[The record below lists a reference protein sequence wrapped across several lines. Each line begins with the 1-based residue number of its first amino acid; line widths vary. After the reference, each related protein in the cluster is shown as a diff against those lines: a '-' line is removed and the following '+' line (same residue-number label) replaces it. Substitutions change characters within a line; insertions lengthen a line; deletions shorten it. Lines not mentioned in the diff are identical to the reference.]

1 MRRVLALLLVLL
13 ALSAC
18 GAGVPP
24 EEPGAVLEEPDT
36 PPAEPAPKP
45 EHPDTAL
52 PELKAAEPLSAPA
65 LVTEG
70 RAPAEDYRLPPSV
83 DGDPVK
89 LVENFQDW
97 AHSGNAAGLLGEV
110 PEADAAFY
118 GLPLLVS
125 GLETVKALIRWGD
138 SLAEFDWDFL
148 TPRRFLPRMAVMDL
162 DGDGKDE
169 LIVLTYVGS
178 GTGVSIYDL
187 HVLEKNPAGTLTDYA
202 MPGSLWQER
211 LPPLLRFVQTDG
223 RNFLILGRELLEIDM
238 EHVLEGQ
245 MEPSAGWIANF
256 RLLPEEHAIQLLGA
270 VDLWKTTNYVADY
283 TADVGYRDGVFTLSG
298 FHLQ

>member
-1 MRRVLALLLVLL
+1 MYQIIPLLLMLVVLT
-13 ALSAC
+13 AC
-18 GAGVPP
+18 GAKP
-24 EEPGAVLEEPDT
+24 ETVMEVLEV
-36 PPAEPAPKP
+36 PAF
-45 EHPDTAL
+45 AL
-52 PELKAAEPLSAPA
+52 PETAEAEPISAEA
-65 LVTEG
+65 AVTEG
-70 RAPAEDYRLPPSV
+70 RAPAEDYDLPLPREFSPENSWMRYDI
-83 DGDPVK
+83 DGW
-89 LVENFQDW
+89 LR
-97 AHSGNAAGLLGEV
+97 GGTIGLLAEA
-110 PEADAAFY
+110 PEADATFY
-118 GLPLLVS
+118 GLPDS
-125 GLETVKALIRWGD
+125 EDAHETALIRWGD

-187 HVLEKNPAGTLTDYA
+187 HVLEKNPDGTLTDYA

>member
-1 MRRVLALLLVLL
+1 MKRITPLLLVLVL
-13 ALSAC
+13 LTAC
-18 GAGVPP
+18 GTKAETVM
-24 EEPGAVLEEPDT
+24 EVLEV
-36 PPAEPAPKP
+36 PAF
-45 EHPDTAL
+45 AL
-52 PELKAAEPLSAPA
+52 PETAEAEPISSEAV
-65 LVTEG
+65 VTEG
-70 RAPAEDYRLPPSV
+70 RAPAEDYDLPLPREFSPENSWMRYDI
-83 DGDPVK
+83 DGW
-89 LVENFQDW
+89 LR
-97 AHSGNAAGLLGEV
+97 GGTIGLLAEA
-110 PEADAAFY
+110 PEAGAAFY
-118 GLPLLVS
+118 GLPYS
-125 GLETVKALIRWGD
+125 ENAHETALIRWGD
-138 SLAEFDWDFL
+138 SLAEFGWDFL

-187 HVLEKNPAGTLTDYA
+187 HVLEKNPDGTLTDYA

-256 RLLPEEHAIQLLGA
+256 RLLPEEHAIQLLGV

>member
-1 MRRVLALLLVLL
+1 MRRMIPLLL
-13 ALSAC
+13 ALILLTAC
-18 GAGVPP
+18 GAKPETVMEALEVPAFSLP
-24 EEPGAVLEEPDT
+24 ETAE
-36 PPAEPAPKP
+36 AEPIS
-45 EHPDTAL
+45 
-52 PELKAAEPLSAPA
+52 AEAS
-65 LVTEG
+65 VTEG
-70 RAPAEDYRLPPSV
+70 RTPAEDYDLPVPREFSPENSWMRYDI
-83 DGDPVK
+83 DGW
-89 LVENFQDW
+89 LQ
-97 AHSGNAAGLLGEV
+97 GGTIGLLAEA

-118 GLPLLVS
+118 GLPY
-125 GLETVKALIRWGD
+125 LEDTHETALIRWGD

-187 HVLEKNPAGTLTDYA
+187 HVLEKNPDGSLTDYA
-202 MPGSLWQER
+202 MPESLWQEQ

-238 EHVLEGQ
+238 DHVLEGE
-245 MEPSAGWIANF
+245 MEPSTGWIANF
-256 RLLPEEHAIQLLGA
+256 RLLPEENLIQLLGA
-270 VDLWKTTNYVADY
+270 VDLWQTTNYVADY

>member
-1 MRRVLALLLVLL
+1 MYRIIPLLLMLVVLT
-13 ALSAC
+13 AC
-18 GAGVPP
+18 GTKP
-24 EEPGAVLEEPDT
+24 ETVMEVLEV
-36 PPAEPAPKP
+36 PAF
-45 EHPDTAL
+45 AL
-52 PELKAAEPLSAPA
+52 PETAEAEPISSEAA
-65 LVTEG
+65 VTEG
-70 RAPAEDYRLPPSV
+70 RAPAEDYDLPLPREFSPENSWMRYDI
-83 DGDPVK
+83 DGW
-89 LVENFQDW
+89 LR
-97 AHSGNAAGLLGEV
+97 GGTIGLLAEA
-110 PEADAAFY
+110 PEAGAAFY
-118 GLPLLVS
+118 GLPYS
-125 GLETVKALIRWGD
+125 ENAHETALIRWGD

-187 HVLEKNPAGTLTDYA
+187 HVLEKNPDGTLTDYA

>member
-1 MRRVLALLLVLL
+1 MYRIIPLLLMLVVLT
-13 ALSAC
+13 AC
-18 GAGVPP
+18 GTKP
-24 EEPGAVLEEPDT
+24 ETVMEVLEVPAFSLPET
-36 PPAEPAPKP
+36 AEAEPISS
-45 EHPDTAL
+45 E
-52 PELKAAEPLSAPA
+52 AA
-65 LVTEG
+65 VTEG
-70 RAPAEDYRLPPSV
+70 RAPAEDYDLPLPREFSPENSWMRYDI
-83 DGDPVK
+83 DGW
-89 LVENFQDW
+89 LR
-97 AHSGNAAGLLGEV
+97 GGTIGLLAEA
-110 PEADAAFY
+110 PEAGAAFY
-118 GLPLLVS
+118 GLPYS
-125 GLETVKALIRWGD
+125 ENAHETALIRWGN

-187 HVLEKNPAGTLTDYA
+187 HVLEKNPDGTLTDYA

>member
-1 MRRVLALLLVLL
+1 MYRIIPLLLMLVVLT
-13 ALSAC
+13 AC
-18 GAGVPP
+18 GTKP
-24 EEPGAVLEEPDT
+24 ETVMEVLEV
-36 PPAEPAPKP
+36 PAF
-45 EHPDTAL
+45 AL
-52 PELKAAEPLSAPA
+52 PETAEAEPISAEA
-65 LVTEG
+65 AVTEG
-70 RAPAEDYRLPPSV
+70 RAPAEDYDLPLPREFSPENSWIRYDI
-83 DGDPVK
+83 DGW
-89 LVENFQDW
+89 LR
-97 AHSGNAAGLLGEV
+97 GGTIGLLAEA
-110 PEADAAFY
+110 PEAGAAFY
-118 GLPLLVS
+118 GLPYS
-125 GLETVKALIRWGD
+125 ENAHETALIRWGD

-187 HVLEKNPAGTLTDYA
+187 HVLEKNPDGTLTDYA

-283 TADVGYRDGVFTLSG
+283 TADVGYRDGVFTLSR

>member
-1 MRRVLALLLVLL
+1 MRRVIPLLLALVLL
-13 ALSAC
+13 TAC
-18 GAGVPP
+18 GAKSETAMEALEVPVFSLP
-24 EEPGAVLEEPDT
+24 ETAE
-36 PPAEPAPKP
+36 AEPISA
-45 EHPDTAL
+45 
-52 PELKAAEPLSAPA
+52 KAA
-65 LVTEG
+65 VTEG
-70 RAPAEDYRLPPSV
+70 RAPAEDYDLHVPQEFSPQNHWMRYDI
-83 DGDPVK
+83 DGW
-89 LVENFQDW
+89 LRGGTI
-97 AHSGNAAGLLGEV
+97 SLLAEA

-118 GLPLLVS
+118 GLPYS
-125 GLETVKALIRWGD
+125 EDAHETALIRWGD

-162 DGDGKDE
+162 DGDEKDE

-187 HVLEKNPAGTLTDYA
+187 HVLEKNPDGSLTDYA
-202 MPGSLWQER
+202 MPESLWQEQ

-223 RNFLILGRELLEIDM
+223 RNFLILGRELLELDM
-238 EHVLEGQ
+238 DHVLEGET
-245 MEPSAGWIANF
+245 EPSTGWIASF

>member
-1 MRRVLALLLVLL
+1 MYRIIPLLLMLVVLT
-13 ALSAC
+13 AC
-18 GAGVPP
+18 GAKP
-24 EEPGAVLEEPDT
+24 ETVMEVLEVPAFSLPET
-36 PPAEPAPKP
+36 AEAEPISS
-45 EHPDTAL
+45 E
-52 PELKAAEPLSAPA
+52 AA
-65 LVTEG
+65 VTEG
-70 RAPAEDYRLPPSV
+70 RAPAEDYDLPLPREFSPENSWMRYDI
-83 DGDPVK
+83 DGW
-89 LVENFQDW
+89 LR
-97 AHSGNAAGLLGEV
+97 GGTIGLLAEA
-110 PEADAAFY
+110 PEAGAAFY
-118 GLPLLVS
+118 GLPYS
-125 GLETVKALIRWGD
+125 ENAHETALIRWGN

-187 HVLEKNPAGTLTDYA
+187 HVLEKNPDGTLTDYA

>member
-1 MRRVLALLLVLL
+1 MYRIIPLLLMLVVLT
-13 ALSAC
+13 AC
-18 GAGVPP
+18 GAKP
-24 EEPGAVLEEPDT
+24 ETVMEVLEVPSF
-36 PPAEPAPKP
+36 
-45 EHPDTAL
+45 AL
-52 PELKAAEPLSAPA
+52 PETAEAEPISSEAA
-65 LVTEG
+65 VTEG
-70 RAPAEDYRLPPSV
+70 RAPADDYDLPVPREFSPENRQMRYDI
-83 DGDPVK
+83 DGW
-89 LVENFQDW
+89 LR
-97 AHSGNAAGLLGEV
+97 GGTIGLLAEA
-110 PEADAAFY
+110 PEAGAAFY
-118 GLPLLVS
+118 GLPYS
-125 GLETVKALIRWGD
+125 ENAHETALIRWGD
-138 SLAEFDWDFL
+138 SLAEFGWDFL

-187 HVLEKNPAGTLTDYA
+187 HVLEKNPDGTLTDYA

>member
-1 MRRVLALLLVLL
+1 MKRITPLLLVLVL
-13 ALSAC
+13 LTAC
-18 GAGVPP
+18 GTKAETVM
-24 EEPGAVLEEPDT
+24 EVLEV
-36 PPAEPAPKP
+36 PAF
-45 EHPDTAL
+45 AL
-52 PELKAAEPLSAPA
+52 PETAEAEPISSEAA
-65 LVTEG
+65 FTEG
-70 RAPAEDYRLPPSV
+70 RAPAEDYDLPLPREFSPENSWMRYDI
-83 DGDPVK
+83 DGW
-89 LVENFQDW
+89 LR
-97 AHSGNAAGLLGEV
+97 GGTIGLLAEA
-110 PEADAAFY
+110 PEAGAAFY
-118 GLPLLVS
+118 GLPYS
-125 GLETVKALIRWGD
+125 ENAHETALIRWGN

-187 HVLEKNPAGTLTDYA
+187 HVLEKNPDGTLTDYA

>member
-1 MRRVLALLLVLL
+1 MYRIIPLLLMLVVLT
-13 ALSAC
+13 AC
-18 GAGVPP
+18 GAKP
-24 EEPGAVLEEPDT
+24 ETVMEVLEV
-36 PPAEPAPKP
+36 PAF
-45 EHPDTAL
+45 AL
-52 PELKAAEPLSAPA
+52 PETAEAEPISSEAA
-65 LVTEG
+65 VTEG
-70 RAPAEDYRLPPSV
+70 RAPAEDYDLPLPREFSPENSWMRYDI
-83 DGDPVK
+83 DGW
-89 LVENFQDW
+89 LR
-97 AHSGNAAGLLGEV
+97 GGTIGLLAEA
-110 PEADAAFY
+110 PEAGAAFY
-118 GLPLLVS
+118 GLPYS
-125 GLETVKALIRWGD
+125 ENAHETALIRWGN

-187 HVLEKNPAGTLTDYA
+187 HVLEKNPDGTLTDYA

-283 TADVGYRDGVFTLSG
+283 TADVGYRNGVFTLSR

>member
-1 MRRVLALLLVLL
+1 MTCQMRYDIDGWLRGGTIGLL
-13 ALSAC
+13 AEA
-18 GAGVPP
+18 
-24 EEPGAVLEEPDT
+24 
-36 PPAEPAPKP
+36 
-45 EHPDTAL
+45 
-52 PELKAAEPLSAPA
+52 
-65 LVTEG
+65 
-70 RAPAEDYRLPPSV
+70 
-83 DGDPVK
+83 
-89 LVENFQDW
+89 
-97 AHSGNAAGLLGEV
+97 

-118 GLPLLVS
+118 GLPYS
-125 GLETVKALIRWGD
+125 EDAHETALIRWGD
-138 SLAEFDWDFL
+138 SLAEFGWDFL

-187 HVLEKNPAGTLTDYA
+187 HVLEKNPDGTLTDYT

-238 EHVLEGQ
+238 EHVLGGQ
-245 MEPSAGWIANF
+245 MGPSAGWIANF

>member
-1 MRRVLALLLVLL
+1 MKRITPLLLVLVL
-13 ALSAC
+13 LTAC
-18 GAGVPP
+18 GTKAETVM
-24 EEPGAVLEEPDT
+24 EVLEV
-36 PPAEPAPKP
+36 PAF
-45 EHPDTAL
+45 AL
-52 PELKAAEPLSAPA
+52 PETAEAEPISSEAV
-65 LVTEG
+65 VTEG
-70 RAPAEDYRLPPSV
+70 RAPAEDYDLPLPREFSPENSWMRYDI
-83 DGDPVK
+83 DGW
-89 LVENFQDW
+89 LR
-97 AHSGNAAGLLGEV
+97 GGTIGLLA
-110 PEADAAFY
+110 EAHEAGAAFY
-118 GLPLLVS
+118 GLPYS
-125 GLETVKALIRWGD
+125 ENAHETALIRWGN

-187 HVLEKNPAGTLTDYA
+187 HVLEKNPDGTLTDYA

>member
-1 MRRVLALLLVLL
+1 MYRIIPLLLMLVVLT
-13 ALSAC
+13 AC
-18 GAGVPP
+18 GTKP
-24 EEPGAVLEEPDT
+24 ETVMEVLEV
-36 PPAEPAPKP
+36 PAF
-45 EHPDTAL
+45 AL
-52 PELKAAEPLSAPA
+52 PETAEAEPISSEAV
-65 LVTEG
+65 VTEG
-70 RAPAEDYRLPPSV
+70 RAPAEDYDLPLPREFSPENSWMRYDI
-83 DGDPVK
+83 DGW
-89 LVENFQDW
+89 LR
-97 AHSGNAAGLLGEV
+97 GGTIGLLAEA
-110 PEADAAFY
+110 PEAGAAFY
-118 GLPLLVS
+118 GLPYS
-125 GLETVKALIRWGD
+125 ENAHETALIRWGN

-187 HVLEKNPAGTLTDYA
+187 HVLEKNPDGTLTDYA

>member
-1 MRRVLALLLVLL
+1 MYRIIPLLLMLVVLT
-13 ALSAC
+13 AC
-18 GAGVPP
+18 GAKP
-24 EEPGAVLEEPDT
+24 ETVMEVLEV
-36 PPAEPAPKP
+36 PAF
-45 EHPDTAL
+45 AL
-52 PELKAAEPLSAPA
+52 PETAEAEPISSEAV
-65 LVTEG
+65 VTEG
-70 RAPAEDYRLPPSV
+70 RAPAEDYDLPLPREFSPENSWMRYDI
-83 DGDPVK
+83 DGW
-89 LVENFQDW
+89 LR
-97 AHSGNAAGLLGEV
+97 GGTIGLLAEA
-110 PEADAAFY
+110 PEAGAAFY
-118 GLPLLVS
+118 GLPYS
-125 GLETVKALIRWGD
+125 ENAHETALIRWGN

-162 DGDGKDE
+162 DGDEKDE

-187 HVLEKNPAGTLTDYA
+187 HVLEKNPDGTLTDYA

-211 LPPLLRFVQTDG
+211 LPPLLRFVQADG

>member
-1 MRRVLALLLVLL
+1 MYRIIPLLLMLVVLT
-13 ALSAC
+13 AC
-18 GAGVPP
+18 GAKP
-24 EEPGAVLEEPDT
+24 ETVMEVLEV
-36 PPAEPAPKP
+36 PAF
-45 EHPDTAL
+45 AL
-52 PELKAAEPLSAPA
+52 PETAEAEPISAEA
-65 LVTEG
+65 AVTEG
-70 RAPAEDYRLPPSV
+70 RAPAEDYDLPLPREFSPENSWMRYDI
-83 DGDPVK
+83 DGW
-89 LVENFQDW
+89 LR
-97 AHSGNAAGLLGEV
+97 GGTIGLLAEA
-110 PEADAAFY
+110 PEAGAAFY
-118 GLPLLVS
+118 GLPYS
-125 GLETVKALIRWGD
+125 ENAHETALIRWGN

-187 HVLEKNPAGTLTDYA
+187 HVLEKNPDGTLTDYA

>member
-1 MRRVLALLLVLL
+1 MYRIIPLLLMLVVLT
-13 ALSAC
+13 AC
-18 GAGVPP
+18 GAKP
-24 EEPGAVLEEPDT
+24 ETVMEVLEV
-36 PPAEPAPKP
+36 PAF
-45 EHPDTAL
+45 AL
-52 PELKAAEPLSAPA
+52 PETAEAEPISAEA
-65 LVTEG
+65 AVTEG
-70 RAPAEDYRLPPSV
+70 RAPAEDYDLPLPREFSPENSWMRYDI
-83 DGDPVK
+83 DGW
-89 LVENFQDW
+89 LR
-97 AHSGNAAGLLGEV
+97 GGTIGLLAEA
-110 PEADAAFY
+110 PEAGAAFY
-118 GLPLLVS
+118 GLPYS
-125 GLETVKALIRWGD
+125 ENAHETALIRWGN

-187 HVLEKNPAGTLTDYA
+187 HVLEKNPDGTLTDYA

-283 TADVGYRDGVFTLSG
+283 TADVGYRDGVFTLSR

>member
-1 MRRVLALLLVLL
+1 MYRIIPLLLMLVVLT
-13 ALSAC
+13 AC
-18 GAGVPP
+18 GAKP
-24 EEPGAVLEEPDT
+24 ETVMEVLEV
-36 PPAEPAPKP
+36 PAF
-45 EHPDTAL
+45 AL
-52 PELKAAEPLSAPA
+52 PETAEAEPISSEAA
-65 LVTEG
+65 VTEG
-70 RAPAEDYRLPPSV
+70 RAPAEDYDLPLPREFSPENSWMRYDI
-83 DGDPVK
+83 DGW
-89 LVENFQDW
+89 LR
-97 AHSGNAAGLLGEV
+97 GGTIGLLAEA
-110 PEADAAFY
+110 PEAGAAFY
-118 GLPLLVS
+118 GLPYS
-125 GLETVKALIRWGD
+125 ENAHETALIRWGN

-187 HVLEKNPAGTLTDYA
+187 HVLEKNPDGTLTDYA

>member
-1 MRRVLALLLVLL
+1 MYRIIPLLLMLVVLT
-13 ALSAC
+13 AC
-18 GAGVPP
+18 GTKP
-24 EEPGAVLEEPDT
+24 ETVMEVLEVPAFSLPET
-36 PPAEPAPKP
+36 AEAEPISS
-45 EHPDTAL
+45 E
-52 PELKAAEPLSAPA
+52 AA
-65 LVTEG
+65 VTEG
-70 RAPAEDYRLPPSV
+70 RAPAEDYDLPLPREFS
-83 DGDPVK
+83 P
-89 LVENFQDW
+89 ENSWMRYDIDVW
-97 AHSGNAAGLLGEV
+97 LRGGTIGLLAEA
-110 PEADAAFY
+110 PEAGAAFY
-118 GLPLLVS
+118 GLPYS
-125 GLETVKALIRWGD
+125 ENAHETALIRWGN

-187 HVLEKNPAGTLTDYA
+187 HVLEKNPDGTLTDYA

>member
-1 MRRVLALLLVLL
+1 MKRITPLLLVLVL
-13 ALSAC
+13 LTAC
-18 GAGVPP
+18 GTKP
-24 EEPGAVLEEPDT
+24 ETVMEVLEVPAFSLPET
-36 PPAEPAPKP
+36 AEAEPISA
-45 EHPDTAL
+45 E
-52 PELKAAEPLSAPA
+52 AA
-65 LVTEG
+65 VTEG
-70 RAPAEDYRLPPSV
+70 RAPAEDYDLPLPREFSPENSWMRYDI
-83 DGDPVK
+83 DGW
-89 LVENFQDW
+89 LR
-97 AHSGNAAGLLGEV
+97 GGTIGLLAEA
-110 PEADAAFY
+110 PEAGAAFY
-118 GLPLLVS
+118 GLPYS
-125 GLETVKALIRWGD
+125 ENAHETALIRWGD

-187 HVLEKNPAGTLTDYA
+187 HVLEKNPDGTLTDYA

>member
-1 MRRVLALLLVLL
+1 MRRVIPLLLALVLL
-13 ALSAC
+13 TAC
-18 GAGVPP
+18 GAKSETAMEALEVPVFSLP
-24 EEPGAVLEEPDT
+24 ETAE
-36 PPAEPAPKP
+36 AEPISA
-45 EHPDTAL
+45 
-52 PELKAAEPLSAPA
+52 KAA
-65 LVTEG
+65 VTEG
-70 RAPAEDYRLPPSV
+70 RAPAEDYDLPPSPPPATRYTPRYDI
-83 DGDPVK
+83 DGW
-89 LVENFQDW
+89 LRGGTI
-97 AHSGNAAGLLGEV
+97 SLLAEA

-118 GLPLLVS
+118 GLPYS
-125 GLETVKALIRWGD
+125 EDAHETALIRWGD

-162 DGDGKDE
+162 DGDEKDE

-187 HVLEKNPAGTLTDYA
+187 HVLEKNSDGSLTDYA
-202 MPGSLWQER
+202 MPESLWQEQ

-223 RNFLILGRELLEIDM
+223 RNFLILGRELLELDM
-238 EHVLEGQ
+238 DHVLEGET
-245 MEPSAGWIANF
+245 EPSTGWIASF

>member
-1 MRRVLALLLVLL
+1 MKRITPLLLVLVL
-13 ALSAC
+13 LTAC
-18 GAGVPP
+18 GTKAETVM
-24 EEPGAVLEEPDT
+24 EVLEV
-36 PPAEPAPKP
+36 PAF
-45 EHPDTAL
+45 AL
-52 PELKAAEPLSAPA
+52 PETAEAEPISSEAV
-65 LVTEG
+65 VTEG
-70 RAPAEDYRLPPSV
+70 RAPAEDYDLPLPREFSPENSWMRYDI
-83 DGDPVK
+83 DGW
-89 LVENFQDW
+89 LR
-97 AHSGNAAGLLGEV
+97 GGTIGLLAEA
-110 PEADAAFY
+110 PEAGAAFY
-118 GLPLLVS
+118 GLPYS
-125 GLETVKALIRWGD
+125 ENAHETALIRWGN

-187 HVLEKNPAGTLTDYA
+187 HVLEKNPDGTLTDYA

>member
-1 MRRVLALLLVLL
+1 MKRITPLLLVLVL
-13 ALSAC
+13 LTAC
-18 GAGVPP
+18 GTKAETVM
-24 EEPGAVLEEPDT
+24 EVLEV
-36 PPAEPAPKP
+36 PAF
-45 EHPDTAL
+45 AL
-52 PELKAAEPLSAPA
+52 PETAEAEPISSEAV
-65 LVTEG
+65 VTEG
-70 RAPAEDYRLPPSV
+70 RAPAEDYDLPLPREFSPENSWMRYDI
-83 DGDPVK
+83 DGW
-89 LVENFQDW
+89 LR
-97 AHSGNAAGLLGEV
+97 GGTIGLLAEA
-110 PEADAAFY
+110 PEAGAAFY
-118 GLPLLVS
+118 GLPYS
-125 GLETVKALIRWGD
+125 ENAHETALIRWGN

-187 HVLEKNPAGTLTDYA
+187 HVLEKNPDGTLTDYA
-202 MPGSLWQER
+202 MPGSLRQER

>member
-1 MRRVLALLLVLL
+1 MKRITPLLLVLVL
-13 ALSAC
+13 LTAC
-18 GAGVPP
+18 GTKP
-24 EEPGAVLEEPDT
+24 ETVMEVLEVPAFSLPET
-36 PPAEPAPKP
+36 AEAEPISS
-45 EHPDTAL
+45 E
-52 PELKAAEPLSAPA
+52 AA
-65 LVTEG
+65 VTEG
-70 RAPAEDYRLPPSV
+70 RAPAEDYDLPLPREFSPENSWMRYDI
-83 DGDPVK
+83 DGW
-89 LVENFQDW
+89 LR
-97 AHSGNAAGLLGEV
+97 GGTIGLLAEA
-110 PEADAAFY
+110 PEAGAAFY
-118 GLPLLVS
+118 GLPYS
-125 GLETVKALIRWGD
+125 ENAHETALIRWGD

-187 HVLEKNPAGTLTDYA
+187 HVLEKNPDGTLTDYA

>member
-1 MRRVLALLLVLL
+1 MYQIIPLLLMLVVLT
-13 ALSAC
+13 AC
-18 GAGVPP
+18 GTKAETVM
-24 EEPGAVLEEPDT
+24 EVLEV
-36 PPAEPAPKP
+36 PAF
-45 EHPDTAL
+45 AL
-52 PELKAAEPLSAPA
+52 PETAEAEPISSEAV
-65 LVTEG
+65 VTEG
-70 RAPAEDYRLPPSV
+70 RAPAEDYDLPLPREFSPENSWMRYDI
-83 DGDPVK
+83 DGW
-89 LVENFQDW
+89 LR
-97 AHSGNAAGLLGEV
+97 GGTIGLLAEA
-110 PEADAAFY
+110 PEAGAAFY
-118 GLPLLVS
+118 GLPYS
-125 GLETVKALIRWGD
+125 ENAHETALIRWGN

-187 HVLEKNPAGTLTDYA
+187 HVLEKNPDGTLTDYA

>member
-1 MRRVLALLLVLL
+1 MKRITPLLLVLVL
-13 ALSAC
+13 LTAC
-18 GAGVPP
+18 GAKP
-24 EEPGAVLEEPDT
+24 ETVMEVLEVPAFSLPET
-36 PPAEPAPKP
+36 AEAEPISA
-45 EHPDTAL
+45 E
-52 PELKAAEPLSAPA
+52 AA
-65 LVTEG
+65 VTEG
-70 RAPAEDYRLPPSV
+70 RAPAEDYDLPLPREFSPENSWMRYDI
-83 DGDPVK
+83 DGW
-89 LVENFQDW
+89 LR
-97 AHSGNAAGLLGEV
+97 GGTIGLLAEA
-110 PEADAAFY
+110 PEAGAAFY
-118 GLPLLVS
+118 GLPYS
-125 GLETVKALIRWGD
+125 ENAHETALIRWGD

-187 HVLEKNPAGTLTDYA
+187 HVLEKNPDGTLTDYA